1 MALPFENNNCF
12 HCCLSLSFM
21 LHFYLNF
28 VGSKLQSIQY
38 RVFSWPPDW
47 GSQKTTTIII
57 AAPPPSR
64 GQPHAAP
71 RTFAAARRRRPHT
84 NTHPGCQDSTRHA
97 MKPALSLARHR
108 GQHLTASAAA
118 TTPPGPSHRGVTFP
132 PEQLDTAIQNA
143 GRSSTPQPKTPL
155 PGRDPPSVEPAF
167 PLSKTRGRY
176 GCCNTLP
183 IVSGQPTSPLPLS
196 GYQTEHITI
205 SRAPTALLGTS
216 SNASLRNPAQ
226 RHRVQRL

>member
-1 MALPFENNNCF
+1 MAPGLGESYNYHYHYGGPAT
-12 HCCLSLSFM
+12 
-21 LHFYLNF
+21 
-28 VGSKLQSIQY
+28 I
-38 RVFSWPPDW
+38 SWPAPCRPTRLRR
-47 GSQKTTTIII
+47 G
-57 AAPPPSR
+57 APPPAAHQHPSGLPRLHPPCYETCSLVGTPSR
-64 GQPHAAP
+64 PTP
-71 RTFAAARRRRPHT
+71 Y
-84 NTHPGCQDSTRHA
+84 C
-97 MKPALSLARHR
+97 K
-108 GQHLTASAAA
+108 AAA

-226 RHRVQRL
+226 RRRVQRL